1 MDHDQADKLRNNSS
15 EIAEILS
22 ALSHESRLFALSF
35 LIDGE
40 KELKFLIEKTGLSKN
55 GLVNHLSTLMD
66 AGLVERVS
74 RGKYRLTKDGAGYV
88 SDMVDQY
95 LVSERYR
102 AKRQRIDTTMYQW
115 RIQTVDEKI
124 VSNPA
129 EFKPSWFSY
138 QGAVQGVL
146 NSHGVEIGLTEVVAV
161 SGYGWITNA
170 MKKHLC
176 PSAPSA
182 FHSDVWSNIYNATEA
197 LGYKIEVIKS
207 GIFEWDEN
215 QKPTPDSAK
224 NADKQYK
231 AVKKEINAD
240 RPVVMWGIPIPEYGI
255 VNGYRGEE
263 YIVSTFRRLL
273 EQPDTPIHYT
283 GLMAPGGLCI
293 LRFTEPIQTDPK
305 QVAAETLKLGYKL
318 GTGDVPQIPEY
329 VLGPEA
335 YDVLANNLTEEPL
348 DENSH
353 HGTGYTLACL
363 MEGKHCVKEY
373 LKKINPL
380 INVELVGISEKYS
393 TVYQILNKCHEIFPL
408 GPGEMPEKNRIETA
422 DYLRQAKKIEVDA
435 LEDLQI
441 VLEAI

>member
-1 MDHDQADKLRNNSS
+1 MDDDQADKLKNNAV
-15 EIAEILS
+15 EIAEIFT
-22 ALSHESRLFALSF
+22 ALSNESRLLMLSY
-35 LIDGE
+35 LLDGE
-40 KELKFLIEKTGLSKN
+40 KDLKFLIEKTGLSKN

-74 RGKYRLTKDGAGYV
+74 RGKYGVTKDGAGYV

-95 LVSERYR
+95 LVSERYI
-102 AKRQRIDTTMYQW
+102 AKRQRIDTSMYQW
-115 RIQTVDEKI
+115 RAPTMNEKTVSK
-124 VSNPA
+124 PA

-146 NSHGVEIGLTEVVAV
+146 NSHGVEVGLAEVVAV

-182 FHSDVWSNIYNATEA
+182 FHSDIWTSIYKATEN

-207 GIFEWDEN
+207 GIFEWDPN
-215 QKPTPDSAK
+215 QKPTPESIK
-224 NADKQYK
+224 NAEKQYQ
-231 AVKKEINAD
+231 AVKKEIDSD
-240 RPVVMWGIPIPEYGI
+240 RPAVMWGIPIPEYGI

-263 YIVSTFRRLL
+263 YIVSTYRKLIN
-273 EQPDTPIHYT
+273 QPDTPIHYT
-283 GLMAPGGLCI
+283 GLMAPGGLCA
-293 LRFTEPIQTDPK
+293 LKFTEPRKTDPK
-305 QVAAETLKLGYKL
+305 QVAIETLRLGYTL
-318 GTGDVPQIPEY
+318 GTGDTPQIQEY

-335 YDVLANNLTEEPL
+335 YDTLAKNLTDEPL

-363 MEGKHCVKEY
+363 MEGKWAISEY
-373 LKKINPL
+373 LKQANQL
-380 INVELVGISEKYS
+380 IDANLVDISTKYNE
-393 TVYQILNKCHEIFPL
+393 VYQIINKCHEIFPL
-408 GPGEMPEKNRIETA
+408 GPGEMPEKQRHETA
-422 DYLRQAKKIEVDA
+422 KYLRQAKRIEVDA
-435 LEDLQI
+435 LEDLRR